1 MFMAFLQCKKHDPR
15 LSVKRFSTKK
25 FVFDV
30 KKLSFD
36 SACEHCFWIT
46 ILLSLMLMLNFAV
59 SLSACRENLR
69 RNILFL
75 GFLHVAFR
83 ASCRLVLDIY

>member
-1 MFMAFLQCKKHDPR
+1 M
-15 LSVKRFSTKK
+15 K

-30 KKLSFD
+30 QKLSFD
-36 SACEHCFWIT
+36 SGCEHCFWIFG
-46 ILLSLMLMLNFAV
+46 LKSCYSLMLMLKFAV

-69 RNILFL
+69 RDILFL
-75 GFLHVAFR
+75 GFVHVAFR